1 MIKDL
6 INSYKKKGILVDS
19 NLLLL
24 MFIGYLNKDHITKF
38 KRTQQYLPEDFDLL
52 NALLITFNKI
62 ITTPNILTEVSNLA
76 NSLSGDYKKFFGR
89 IFSKSI
95 ESLNENYLESK
106 LVINSKELLNFGLTD
121 SVILKSVKGKYLLL
135 TDYLPL
141 YYYAIGNGVDAINFN
156 HIREY

>member
-1 MIKDL
+1 MIIDL

-24 MFIGYLNKDHITKF
+24 MFIGYLNKDYITKF

-135 TDYLPL
+135 TDDLPL